1 MTTSLAAGNH
11 PASDVKRQRACPASN
26 ASDLGTSDLKLQ
38 TSDSKHC
45 PALLITAPASGQGKT
60 TVVAALARYHR
71 NQGRRVRVLKTGPD
85 FLDPMIHKRA
95 SGETVYPLDLWM
107 VGDAGCQ
114 QLLFDAA
121 CEADLILVEGVMG
134 LYDGTPSSADLA
146 IRFGL
151 PVAAVIDA
159 GAMAQT
165 FGAVAHG
172 LASYNPNLRFAGVFA
187 NRVASERHGDML
199 KDSLPA
205 NLAWL
210 GGLPK
215 SEAIRLPERHLGL
228 HQADAIADLDDRLD
242 AAAELLATTPLAEL
256 PAPVAFSATALA
268 STPPLLTG
276 HTIAVARDEAFSFVY
291 QANLD
296 LLQTMGAKLRFFSPI
311 ADSAL
316 PVADSLYLPGGYPE
330 LHLDRL
336 ADNSAMLAA
345 IDAHHLANKPILAE
359 CGGMLY
365 LLNALATADGH
376 SRALAGLIP
385 ASATMGKRL
394 GGLGLQ
400 GAQFPHAGNTSGGL
414 LRGHTFH
421 YSTFDTP
428 PPFALVTT
436 RHPGGAD
443 GEGVIRQGNLTASY
457 MHWYLPSN
465 PQVAAALFTGDMA

>member
-1 MTTSLAAGNH
+1 MT
-11 PASDVKRQRACPASN
+11 DVR
-26 ASDLGTSDLKLQ
+26 
-38 TSDSKHC
+38 HC

-60 TVVAALARYHR
+60 TVVAALARHHR
-71 NQGRRVRVLKTGPD
+71 RQGLRVRVLKTGPD

-95 SGETVYPLDLWM
+95 SGDTVYPLDLWM

-121 CEADLILVEGVMG
+121 GEADLILVEGVMG

-199 KDSLPA
+199 RESLPA
-205 NLAWL
+205 ILPWL

-242 AAAELLATTPLAEL
+242 AAAQLLAASPLAAL
-256 PAPVAFSATALA
+256 PEPVAFSAPALA
-268 STPPLLTG
+268 ATPRLLEG
-276 HTIAVARDEAFSFVY
+276 QTIAVARDAAFCFVY

-296 LLQTMGAKLRFFSPI
+296 LLQAMGAELRFFSPI
-311 ADSAL
+311 HDSAP

-336 ADNSAMLAA
+336 ADNHAMLAA
-345 IDAHHLANKPILAE
+345 IRAHHRASKPIVAE

-365 LLNALATADGH
+365 LLKALATAEGQ
-376 SRALAGLIP
+376 RRELAGLIP
-385 ASATMGKRL
+385 ASATLGKRL

-400 GAQFPHAGNTSGGL
+400 GAHFPHRANGGGGL

-421 YSTFDTP
+421 YSTFDTA
-428 PPFALVTT
+428 PPFAMLAT
-436 RHPGGAD
+436 RHPGGAE
-443 GEGVIRQGNLTASY
+443 GEGVIRDGNLIASY

-465 PQVAAALFTGDMA
+465 PRVAATLFSGSQV